1 MEVDCILQLEAPL
14 MNLII
19 HRFAFGTALVRIG
32 EQYRCK
38 FGRFYSCLPVVII
51 DVFRHFN

>member
-14 MNLII
+14 MNTLI
-19 HRFAFGTALVRIG
+19 HRFALVRLIG

-38 FGRFYSCLPVVII
+38 FGRFYSCLPVVTYTC
-51 DVFRHFN
+51 FSSF